1 MLASA
6 VSSSSSGARAS
17 HCCSRCDMISASS
30 PSIRQY
36 APRSAPSTPP
46 GTVVSTPSSGSAKPV
61 PNAHRRPLS
70 ASSVIAS
77 YAVSN
82 GNCSSL
88 GGTTTSSPRNRHL
101 NVRDRVGDVV
111 EGGVAVDLVAAR
123 REERVLL
130 VGTGRG
136 DVGRADHPDAHA
148 LVAPGV
154 QVPRVVQRHGR
165 VGRVQRANVHVVQP
179 PFPPQEHLPQRP
191 LRPVRLPA
199 AHASPSRPVCFAA

>member
-36 APRSAPSTPP
+36 APRSAPSTPS

-61 PNAHRRPLS
+61 PNAHRWPLS

-82 GNCSSL
+82 GNCSSP
-88 GGTTTSSPRNRHL
+88 GGRPPSTPRNRHL
-101 NVRDRVGDVV
+101 NVRDRAGNLV
-111 EGGVAVDLVAAR
+111 EGGVPVH
-123 REERVLL
+123 LL

-148 LVAPGV
+148 LVTPGV

-179 PFPPQEHLPQRP
+179 PLPPQEHLPQRP
-191 LRPVRLPA
+191 LRPVRLPVG
-199 AHASPSRPVCFAA
+199 HASPSRRACFAA